1 MSNRKWYE
9 WLLTITY
16 IVMIL
21 VCVYLNVF
29 TSQKEGVANIA
40 VNVVMF
46 AIVGVIFLSCEIG
59 SFMPLNDLIA
69 DLKKVTEK
77 IRKDAMNS
85 HQFLWEKYSEREKRE
100 LFTNETL
107 KEQFQDYL
115 YELSRIERICRS
127 YSMILGFWREAWAR
141 WLFLSINVL
150 LYCAIPLS
158 TRALFIPDV

>member
-46 AIVGVIFLSCEIG
+46 AIVGIIFLSCEIG

-77 IRKDAMNS
+77 IRKDA
-85 HQFLWEKYSEREKRE
+85 E
-100 LFTNETL
+100 
-107 KEQFQDYL
+107 
-115 YELSRIERICRS
+115 
-127 YSMILGFWREAWAR
+127 
-141 WLFLSINVL
+141 
-150 LYCAIPLS
+150 
-158 TRALFIPDV
+158 